1 MAWNG
6 ANKPDRL
13 DVFVAEQAYT
23 DLDQQAAQQQ
33 SGHDTKPNQA
43 NNFS

>member
-1 MAWNG
+1 
-6 ANKPDRL
+6 
-13 DVFVAEQAYT
+13 VFVAEQVYP

-33 SGHDTKPNQA
+33 SGHDTRPNQA